1 MIQIRPVSDL
11 RNKFAEIE
19 LLVREN
25 QPVYLTKNTKN
36 GYGAMVVLSLSEYAR
51 LTENTEIKLDEAD
64 WQADTTDERLKHE
77 TVFAK
82 ARNIIN
88 GK

>member
-1 MIQIRPVSDL
+1 
-11 RNKFAEIE
+11 
-19 LLVREN
+19 
-25 QPVYLTKNTKN
+25 
-36 GYGAMVVLSLSEYAR
+36 MVVLSLSEYAR

-77 TVFAK
+77 AVFAK
-82 ARNIIN
+82 ARSIIN